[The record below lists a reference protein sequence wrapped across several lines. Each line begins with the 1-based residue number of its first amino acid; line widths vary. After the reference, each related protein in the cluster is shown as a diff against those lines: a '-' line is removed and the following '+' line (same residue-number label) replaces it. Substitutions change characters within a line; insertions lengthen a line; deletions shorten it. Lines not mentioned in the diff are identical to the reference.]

1 MVFEWFSKNKTKLLI
16 IRTRTKKNEIQNLL
30 KTIQAAQENPQP
42 EDGQGSQ
49 ETEESIKTKTKEIQI
64 AGVTAMLTTFGEI
77 LKTELKF

>member
-1 MVFEWFSKNKTKLLI
+1 MIHKFDSIFDDGQELI
-16 IRTRTKKNEIQNLL
+16 KSQIQNLL

-42 EDGQGSQ
+42 EHGQGSQ